1 MKNWSLVWNPYC
13 RWLGVASQPYSIYSL
28 FLPQFRRTS
37 PTSSPMVD
45 YTCQSTDS
53 FVYAFGSWPCQ
64 LVQVIFEVAKRFGER
79 LPKRYVFKKSRDQKD
94 GWFLWGGWTISI
106 VIGDC
111 SVVFWGWNFDIWS
124 PCEGGGVAACGAL
137 ALRRYA
143 FAVYSEEG
151 KVTCSMVLVLV
162 MF

>member
-1 MKNWSLVWNPYC
+1 MQKTYKWKKMKNWSSVWNPVFIWHTVDGWGL
-13 RWLGVASQPYSIYSL
+13 RASRIRYIFTSIQKDFSN
-28 FLPQFRRTS
+28 FIS
-37 PTSSPMVD
+37 

-53 FVYAFGSWPCQ
+53 LQIRWFLKLLGSEKGFPKDM
-64 LVQVIFEVAKRFGER
+64 FSKRVGI
-79 LPKRYVFKKSRDQKD
+79 KKD
-94 GWFLWGGWTISI
+94 GWFLWGGWTISS

-111 SVVFWGWNFDIWS
+111 SVMFWGWNFHIWS
-124 PCEGGGVAACGAL
+124 SCEGGGVAACGAL

-151 KVTCSMVLVLV
+151 KVTCCMVVVV